1 MNKSELVAQVA
12 KDTKL
17 SKSEAEKALNSIVSN
32 VQKTLKKGDS
42 VSLLGFG
49 TWSVAKRNARTG
61 RNPQTGAPIKI
72 PAKKVPK
79 FSPGKGL
86 RDSV

>member
-12 KDTKL
+12 KDANI
-17 SKSEAEKALNSIVSN
+17 SKSVAEKAVNSFTSN
-32 VQKTLKKGDS
+32 VQKSLKKGQS
-42 VSLLGFG
+42 VTLVGFG
-49 TWSVAKRNARTG
+49 TWSVAKRKARNG
-61 RNPQTGAPIKI
+61 RNPQTGAAIKI

-86 RDSV
+86 KDSV

>member
-1 MNKSELVAQVA
+1 MAQVA

-42 VSLLGFG
+42 VSLVGFG

-72 PAKKVPK
+72 PAKNVPK

>member
-1 MNKSELVAQVA
+1 MNKSDLVAQVA

-17 SKSEAEKALNSIVSN
+17 SKADAEKALNSVVSN

-42 VSLLGFG
+42 VSLVGFG
-49 TWSVAKRNARTG
+49 TWSVAKRSARNG
-61 RNPQTGAPIKI
+61 RNPQTGATIRI